1 MKSHKF
7 KSDGSDNYSM
17 IVFCEYCGHIAWWGN
32 SGNTEKT
39 EMQKVAK
46 EDCPQSKDVEVEP

>member
-17 IVFCEYCGHIAWWGN
+17 IVYCEFCGCVAWWGN
-32 SGNTEKT
+32 YDEDRRT
-39 EMQKVAK
+39 EMQRLAK
-46 EDCPQSKDVEVEP
+46 EDCPQSKDEVES